1 MVQRVLHVGLYLL
14 AGIGA
19 LYLVMLGMFFFSR
32 NACEISAFAKFP
44 SPSLDRTVEVEQ
56 RSCRGQ
62 ESVVTAWLTTG
73 RSGSRLELSTSPVP
87 ADAVAGGASPI
98 LAVWTDGSHVRLVIP
113 RGSSK
118 VFERGGVEGVT
129 VKYEER

>member
-1 MVQRVLHVGLYLL
+1 MIQRVLRVGLYLL

-32 NACEISAFAKFP
+32 NVCEISVFANFP
-44 SPSLDRTVEVEQ
+44 SPSLDRTVEVEH

-62 ESVVTAWLTTG
+62 ASVVTAWLTTSQ
-73 RSGSRLELSTSPVP
+73 SGYRLELSTSPVP
-87 ADAVAGGASPI
+87 ADAVSGGTSPI
-98 LAVWTDGSHVRLVIP
+98 LAVWTGDSHVRLVIP

-118 VFERGGVEGVT
+118 IFERGGVGGVT